1 MYMVFVS
8 FYRNNFVATSISYI
22 ENLLFHITSN
32 RAF

>member
-22 ENLLFHITSN
+22 ENLLFNIIGD
-32 RAF
+32 RAY